1 MKNSQI
7 IQKLIEGTLDHIY
20 VWQPYKNN
28 TFKFKAKS
36 LELTQHFN
44 PKTSFIL
51 STKQGV
57 FLLASYRAMSFPDEI
72 IEEIALYFYPNQKL
86 DQNEHISSNSSSLFS
101 LRKIIELTL
110 ENVTPIILNDES
122 FPNEDKKHS
131 EQLNDF
137 FKE

>member
-44 PKTSFIL
+44 AKTSFIL

-57 FLLASYRAMSFPDEI
+57 FLLASYRAMSFPDE
-72 IEEIALYFYPNQKL
+72 
-86 DQNEHISSNSSSLFS
+86 
-101 LRKIIELTL
+101 IIELTL